1 AFNATRFNILVSTI
15 IQPNKLVLHH
25 KFMVLKAFVLVDNA
39 QNYLWTIALVT
50 DRPKAAKAF
59 PPT

>member
-1 AFNATRFNILVSTI
+1 MSTI
-15 IQPNKLVLHH
+15 IQPNKPVLHH

-39 QNYLWTIALVT
+39 QNYLWTIVLVT
-50 DRPKAAKAF
+50 ARLKAAKAF